1 MKKIIIFCLLLV
13 TVHEGYSQVECEYK
27 IKIDSAEEIFKLTP
41 EQLVEFMFNKDQ
53 NVFIY
58 FSLMREGDIKS
69 MVLQIS
75 LNSREMPQILC
86 FDQNSRVSFKLRDG
100 SFASLRYLG
109 DVNCGR
115 QTRNEETLHNSSS
128 EAAFLLDEVN
138 LERLRATPMES
149 MRISTMKAN
158 FDIDFKNIISNRDLP
173 EPIYP
178 KEFFVKYSACLD

>member
-1 MKKIIIFCLLLV
+1 MKNLVIIFLFLG
-13 TVHEGYSQVECEYK
+13 TIHMGYSQVDCDYK
-27 IKIDSAEEIFKLTP
+27 IEIESTDEIFKLTQ
-41 EQLVEFMFNKDQ
+41 EHLVEFMFNKDQ

-58 FSLMREGDIKS
+58 FSLMREADVKS

-115 QTRNEETLHNSSS
+115 QTINEGTLHNRSS
-128 EAAFLLDEVN
+128 EAAFLLDDVN
-138 LERLRATPMES
+138 LERLRATPIES

-158 FDIDFKNIISNRDLP
+158 FDIDLKNIISNKDLP
-173 EPIYP
+173 KPIYP